1 MAECFASFRRG
12 RGVCGGCSND
22 VVSAGRAE
30 GKWRGAGSLSRSIF
44 FAVGPCLA
52 SDVWLSIMH
61 FIVFNGKMVFLFS
74 NPIFLSF

>member
-30 GKWRGAGSLSRSIF
+30 GEVERGGKLVAFNILRSWPLSR
-44 FAVGPCLA
+44 
-52 SDVWLSIMH
+52 
-61 FIVFNGKMVFLFS
+61 
-74 NPIFLSF
+74 